1 MIICLPIFKKLSHA
15 AWIRFSMHNLLTTN
29 ETVTW
34 DFGAKVDFGKEE
46 YSSGVARSANGQ
58 LEQYQ
63 PALLSHKES
72 I

>member
-1 MIICLPIFKKLSHA
+1 
-15 AWIRFSMHNLLTTN
+15 MHNLLTTN
-29 ETVTW
+29 ETMTW
-34 DFGAKVDFGKEE
+34 DFGGKVDFGKEE
-46 YSSGVARSANGQ
+46 YSSRVAHSANAQ